1 MAAGKTAFI
10 KKGEKKMFQKIK
22 SAICEMHRDYLSNEL
37 QDANEKVTSFAKNLY
52 AKKQENREL
61 RFKNTELEN
70 EILELK
76 SQVKKLE
83 NSDECRKELKET
95 ISDLESKL
103 ASRLSDLEELQEKFD
118 DLKEDANDEQD
129 RLNEQIADLN
139 RQLDD
144 EKARTNRVQE
154 AADYYKKLAEGYQ
167 SMPDMKKIVENIA
180 EFKVPDL
187 REFLNTVDK
196 ISEFTTAMKE
206 GIDTVKQAAEN
217 ATRSSEQ
224 CSSAANYISNSLRRN
239 WGRMSL

>member
-1 MAAGKTAFI
+1 ML
-10 KKGEKKMFQKIK
+10 EKIISKISQIQK
-22 SAICEMHRDYLSNEL
+22 DYLSSEL
-37 QDANEKVTSFAKNLY
+37 SNANVKMTEYARNLY
-52 AKKQENREL
+52 SVKQDNRDL
-61 RFKNTELEN
+61 RFKNSELEI
-70 EILELK
+70 ELCDLKSKIKILE
-76 SQVKKLE
+76 
-83 NSDECRKELKET
+83 NADECRKELKET

-129 RLNEQIADLN
+129 RLNEQIADLK
-139 RQLDD
+139 RQLED

-154 AADYYKKLAEGYQ
+154 AADYYKKLAEDYQ

-224 CSSAANYISNSLRRN
+224 CSSAANYISDRLRSN